1 MAEEKD
7 QQDEEIKKLKLQ
19 RTDTC
24 LKLENKDLKQQIEVL
39 LEENMTLKEMLRK
52 ERDAEITLE
61 GDLGTSHSDDLGTSH
76 LDLVEDKNNN
86 STEIISKTK

>member
-7 QQDEEIKKLKLQ
+7 QQDEQIKQLKLQ

-24 LKLENKDLKQQIEVL
+24 LKLENKDLSQQVEVL

-52 ERDAEITLE
+52 ERDTEITTE
-61 GDLGTSHSDDLGTSH
+61 GDLGTSHPDLI
-76 LDLVEDKNNN
+76 EDTNNN
-86 STEIISKTK
+86 STELKTSAK